1 MTERVTTEQIEE
13 LRTEL
18 LRERAR
24 LERTMKSTAEGSRP
38 VEADQSTMGRLSRM
52 DALQQQSLVADLH
65 SREQARHAQ
74 ITDALERIEQG
85 TYGLCAT
92 CGRPIP
98 YGRLLVFAE
107 ARTCAG
113 CGARG

>member
-1 MTERVTTEQIEE
+1 MVERVTSEQVEE
-13 LRTEL
+13 RREEL

-52 DALQQQSLVADLH
+52 DALQQQSLTADLH

-74 ITDALERIEQG
+74 ITDALERIDQG
-85 TYGLCAT
+85 TYGVCSS
-92 CGRPIP
+92 CSNPIP
-98 YGRLLVFAE
+98 YGRLLVFPE
-107 ARTCAG
+107 ARTCAT
-113 CGARG
+113 CGARV

>member
-1 MTERVTTEQIEE
+1 MPERVTPEQVEE
-13 LRTEL
+13 LREEL

-24 LERTMKSTAEGSRP
+24 LERTMKSTAEGARP

-74 ITDALERIEQG
+74 ITDALERIDQG
-85 TYGLCAT
+85 TYGICAA
-92 CGRPIP
+92 CGNPIP
-98 YGRLLVFAE
+98 YGRLLVFPE
-107 ARTCAG
+107 ARMCAS
-113 CGARG
+113 CGARI